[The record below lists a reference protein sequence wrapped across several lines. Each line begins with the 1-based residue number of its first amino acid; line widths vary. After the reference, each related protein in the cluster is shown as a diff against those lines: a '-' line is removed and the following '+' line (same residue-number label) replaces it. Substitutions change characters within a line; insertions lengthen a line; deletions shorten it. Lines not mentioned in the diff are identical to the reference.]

1 MSLVLLLSLLAALA
15 TILGG
20 IIPLKMKIKKDELL
34 YLIALAAGVLI
45 TVSLIDIIPE
55 AIGLSTTA
63 GLGVLLGFL
72 LMHFIEQFSIVHPAV
87 EYSERHR
94 LHRISLMAFI
104 GLLFHSF
111 IDGIAIVS
119 GFEVSISFG
128 LLVTVAVLVH
138 EFPEGLTTSSL
149 LLATKYSKAKIFYLT
164 FLVAIA
170 TPIGAIIS
178 SYFFNPIS
186 DLVLS
191 IVLGVSAGTFIYIG
205 STDLLPYIHKSR
217 NIKTFFAFLIG
228 VALILL
234 SSIFR

>member
-1 MSLVLLLSLLAALA
+1 MQYVLLSSLLAALA
-15 TILGG
+15 TIIGG
-20 IIPLKMKIKKDELL
+20 IIPLRLKFNKNKLL

-45 TVSLIDIIPE
+45 TVSLVDIIPE
-55 AIGLSTTA
+55 AVELSGYA
-63 GLGVLLGFL
+63 GLGILSGFL

-111 IDGIAIVS
+111 IDGIAIGS
-119 GFEVSISFG
+119 SFEISISFG
-128 LLVTVAVLVH
+128 LLITVAVLLH

-149 LLATKYSKAKIFYLT
+149 LLATKYPKLKIFSLT

-178 SYFFNPIS
+178 SFFFKTIS
-186 DLVLS
+186 DLFLS
-191 IVLGVSAGTFIYIG
+191 IVLGIAAGTFIYIG

-217 NIKTFFAFLIG
+217 NIKTFFAFLFG
-228 VALILL
+228 VVLILL
-234 SSIFR
+234 SLLFR